1 MEKQKMKEKI
11 KLYCPEC
18 GCEVEAVK
26 GKLKSC
32 CGTEMK
38 EKRSVSSGCTC

>member
-1 MEKQKMKEKI
+1 MDKEKQKMKGKI
-11 KLYCPEC
+11 KLYCSEC
-18 GCEVEAVK
+18 GCEVQAVK

-38 EKRSVSSGCTC
+38 RKNECTC

>member
-1 MEKQKMKEKI
+1 MAKMKEKI
-11 KLYCPEC
+11 KLYCSEC
-18 GCEVEAVK
+18 GNEVEAVK

-38 EKRSVSSGCTC
+38 EKDVCTC

>member
-1 MEKQKMKEKI
+1 MAKKAKIKEKI
-11 KLYCPEC
+11 KLYCSEC
-18 GCEVEAVK
+18 DKEVEAVK

-38 EKRSVSSGCTC
+38 GKSECTC